1 MPCEPLDALDDL
13 RKQALGQLAF
23 HQLHYEVP
31 GMSDEASAGLEQ
43 FARGLLHG
51 PRRYDDAPTARRLG
65 PSGSC
70 RGLPITRPM
79 PSAPNI
85 RVLVAEDDKDVRDL
99 LCDVLRADGFMVV
112 AVEDGTQ
119 AIRAFRRQDFD
130 VVLTD
135 LALPGYNG
143 LQVAQACKRQRPSVK
158 VVMLTAWDLLLD
170 DKQCIHHGV
179 DRLIPKP
186 LGMST
191 LMEALHDV
199 GKPARYQ
206 RVPRTPA

>member
-1 MPCEPLDALDDL
+1 
-13 RKQALGQLAF
+13 
-23 HQLHYEVP
+23 
-31 GMSDEASAGLEQ
+31 
-43 FARGLLHG
+43 
-51 PRRYDDAPTARRLG
+51 
-65 PSGSC
+65 
-70 RGLPITRPM
+70 M

-199 GKPARYQ
+199 GKPARDQ